1 MTRYRTLY
9 KYIWRE
15 YLLSFFVALAFF
27 FFIFFI
33 NQLLLMAEEILS
45 KRVPFADVSLLILY
59 SLPSI
64 LAISFPFSSLVGA
77 LMTVGRFSSDREM
90 LAVQASGI
98 PRRTVFF
105 PILLMA
111 LVIAFGSFLMNDILL
126 PVGTVKFGRL
136 YRELIYSNPELEL
149 ESYSV
154 KNYQDTI
161 LITGRVDER
170 RIDTLM
176 IIDKTSDQDKR
187 VITAEEAELVEN
199 PENENVVTLRLD
211 SVTSHTS
218 DRMRPGFFSYS
229 SADSMLYNIL
239 LSDITVAIR
248 EPGPREMSSRDV
260 RSIIEEK
267 EKELEK
273 RKEEYQQLLD
283 RLAYQYISEHRR
295 LDQLSV
301 SQLDKHPRNR
311 LVPVQQQTAAA
322 FSDYNTRKDRKITDR
337 SLQIHRLEYHKKF
350 SIPFGCLFFVFIAFP
365 AGLFTQ
371 KSGRAVGFG
380 LGLLISMIYWGL
392 LVGGQTMGLRM
403 GVNPVFAM
411 WLPNIVIFLAGGVLF
426 LMRKRV

>member
-1 MTRYRTLY
+1 
-9 KYIWRE
+9 
-15 YLLSFFVALAFF
+15 
-27 FFIFFI
+27 
-33 NQLLLMAEEILS
+33 
-45 KRVPFADVSLLILY
+45 
-59 SLPSI
+59 
-64 LAISFPFSSLVGA
+64 
-77 LMTVGRFSSDREM
+77 MTVGRFSSDREM